1 MLNKSL
7 IEFFFFPLH
16 SGDMWSAGRAA
27 NRCVYPL
34 PAFLESQQFLKA

>member
-7 IEFFFFPLH
+7 IEFFFPLPY
-16 SGDMWSAGRAA
+16 GDMWAVERAA
-27 NRCVYPL
+27 NCCVYLL